1 MTKDIK
7 EEKNEEILENTK
19 EEKVEEVKIENC
31 EEEINKLKA
40 EVEDWKNSYLR
51 KQAEFQNFTKRKEK
65 EFEELKAFASE
76 KVIVKLLDIVDNL
89 ERAIA
94 ASSET
99 KDFDSLV
106 KGVELTLSQ
115 MKSTIVSEGVEA
127 IITEKAMFD
136 PHLHMAVAVEDSAD
150 HSNDEVIAEFQK
162 GYKMKGKVIRPS
174 MVKVCK
180 K

>member
-1 MTKDIK
+1 MTD
-7 EEKNEEILENTK
+7 KNVNDEVI
-19 EEKVEEVKIENC
+19 EEVTENIEETNEADTHEKC
-31 EEEINKLKA
+31 EAEIKKLQS
-40 EVEDWKNSYLR
+40 EVDDWKNSYLR

-65 EFEELKAFASE
+65 EFEDLKAFASE
-76 KVIVKLLDIVDNL
+76 KIIVKLLDVIDNL
-89 ERAIA
+89 ERAIN

-115 MKSTIVSEGVEA
+115 MKGTIASEGVEA
-127 IITEKAMFD
+127 IITEKVIFD
-136 PHLHMAVAVEDSAD
+136 PNLHMAVAVEESAD
-150 HSNDEVIAEFQK
+150 HGNDEVICEFQK
-162 GYKMKGKVIRPS
+162 GYKMKGRVIRPS

>member
-7 EEKNEEILENTK
+7 EEKNEEILENTV
-19 EEKVEEVKIENC
+19 EEKVEETKVENC
-31 EEEINKLKA
+31 EEEVNKLKA

-76 KVIVKLLDIVDNL
+76 KVIIKLLDIVDNL

-115 MKSTIVSEGVEA
+115 MKSTIVSEGVET